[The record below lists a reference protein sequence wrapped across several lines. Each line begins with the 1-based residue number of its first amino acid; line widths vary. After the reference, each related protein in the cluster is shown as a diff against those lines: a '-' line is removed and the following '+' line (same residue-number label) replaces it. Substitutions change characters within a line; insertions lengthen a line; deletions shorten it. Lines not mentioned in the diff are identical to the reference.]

1 MSSYE
6 NAKSVADFLKEKV
19 SQLPKMGIICGSGLG
34 GLAELVTEATVI
46 KYSEIKEF
54 PKSTVVGHAGNL
66 VFGKLAGKD
75 VVLMQGRFHPYEGY
89 EMPQV
94 VLPVRVMKLL
104 GVETLIVTNAAGGL
118 NPKFNVGD
126 MMIIKDHISLLGL
139 TGKNPL
145 VGPNESH
152 FGPRFP
158 PTKDTYTKELRKL
171 AKEVAK
177 ELKVEQYLQEGVYTA
192 QMGPAYE
199 TPAEAR
205 FLQMIGADAV
215 GMSTI
220 HEAVVAKHANMKI
233 FGMSL
238 ITNKVALDE
247 DSEIVCNHE
256 EVLEIS
262 AKRAETMKT
271 FVQKLCNSQS
281 RVTMGSYQ
289 NAKAAT
295 DYIKKKVHQAPQV
308 GIICG
313 SGLGT
318 LAEIVSDPI
327 VIKYSDIKQFPKST
341 VVGHAGNLV
350 FGKLA
355 GKNVVIMQGRFH
367 PYEGY
372 NLGQVTLPVRVMKL
386 LGVETLIVTN
396 AAGGLN
402 PDYKVGDLMIIKDH
416 ISLLGMTGLNPLVGP
431 NDERFGPRFPAM
443 TDTYTKEL
451 REIAKAVGKE
461 MQIEDFL
468 REGVYVAEMG
478 PTYETIAEARFLKM
492 IGADA
497 AGMSTAHEVIVA
509 KHAGMKVFAFSL
521 ITNEIVVDE
530 DSKVACNH
538 EEVLQISAKRTE
550 VMKKFVMQMLE
561 KM

>member
-6 NAKSVADFLKEKV
+6 NAKSVADFLKGKV
-19 SQLPKMGIICGSGLG
+19 FQLPEIGIICGSGLG

-54 PKSTVVGHAGNL
+54 PKSTVAGHAGNL

-158 PTKDTYTKELRKL
+158 STKDTYTKELRKL

-177 ELKVEQYLQEGVYTA
+177 ELEVEQYLQEGVYTA

-271 FVQKLCNSQS
+271 FVEKL
-281 RVTMGSYQ
+281 V
-289 NAKAAT
+289 
-295 DYIKKKVHQAPQV
+295 
-308 GIICG
+308 
-313 SGLGT
+313 
-318 LAEIVSDPI
+318 E
-327 VIKYSDIKQFPKST
+327 
-341 VVGHAGNLV
+341 
-350 FGKLA
+350 KL
-355 GKNVVIMQGRFH
+355 
-367 PYEGY
+367 
-372 NLGQVTLPVRVMKL
+372 
-386 LGVETLIVTN
+386 
-396 AAGGLN
+396 
-402 PDYKVGDLMIIKDH
+402 
-416 ISLLGMTGLNPLVGP
+416 
-431 NDERFGPRFPAM
+431 
-443 TDTYTKEL
+443 
-451 REIAKAVGKE
+451 
-461 MQIEDFL
+461 
-468 REGVYVAEMG
+468 
-478 PTYETIAEARFLKM
+478 
-492 IGADA
+492 
-497 AGMSTAHEVIVA
+497 
-509 KHAGMKVFAFSL
+509 
-521 ITNEIVVDE
+521 
-530 DSKVACNH
+530 
-538 EEVLQISAKRTE
+538 
-550 VMKKFVMQMLE
+550 
-561 KM
+561 